1 MLGRTKNVL
10 LDNIKYLTIVE
21 QVSHQSVFM
30 PICKKQL
37 HRLIMLV
44 ARLKQNLYPNCSSFV
59 NELRK
64 CDLYENKNV
73 LCSPKTIQRD
83 IQTLISEFGAPIQFD
98 KSKNGYYLADNTWNF
113 LYPVIDDEEH
123 IAETIVALKSL
134 ENTFPCT
141 TSITSIIDNIIAT
154 NKADNSGNSIFDS
167 LIISNSKQSKVNPVV
182 FKNVIDAWYKRHCL
196 QIEIDNQSYTLE
208 PHVLACID
216 NEWIVAG
223 LIDGKTHN
231 LALSSITSASV
242 INIKF
247 KIVNKILANV
257 KLAIGEN
264 GETPNSSLSI

>member
-1 MLGRTKNVL
+1 
-10 LDNIKYLTIVE
+10 
-21 QVSHQSVFM
+21 M

-83 IQTLISEFGAPIQFD
+83 IQTLISEFGAQIQFD
-98 KSKNGYYLADNTWNF
+98 KSKNGYYLEDKSWEF
-113 LYPVIDDEEH
+113 IFPIIDDEKA
-123 IAETIVALKSL
+123 AETLVALKTL
-134 ENTFPCT
+134 EKNFPCST
-141 TSITSIIDNIIAT
+141 GVSSIIDKIFASKT
-154 NKADNSGNSIFDS
+154 SGNLIFDS

-216 NEWIVAG
+216 NEWLICG
-223 LIDGKTHN
+223 LQARKEYT
-231 LALSSITSASV
+231 LPLSSISKALILNEKFQMSRVILRQIKASFQK
-242 INIKF
+242 NLKYPS
-247 KIVNKILANV
+247 
-257 KLAIGEN
+257 
-264 GETPNSSLSI
+264 TYSLLI

>member
-1 MLGRTKNVL
+1 
-10 LDNIKYLTIVE
+10 
-21 QVSHQSVFM
+21 M
-30 PICKKQL
+30 PLCKKQL

-113 LYPVIDDEEH
+113 LYPVIDDQEH

-154 NKADNSGNSIFDS
+154 NMADNPGNLIFDS

-196 QIEIDNQSYTLE
+196 QIEIDNKSYTLE

-216 NEWIVAG
+216 NEWLICG
-223 LIDGKTHN
+223 LQARKECT
-231 LALSSITSASV
+231 LPLSSISEALILNEKFQMSRAVLRQIKASFQKKQDTPPPHTHHL
-242 INIKF
+242 IKE
-247 KIVNKILANV
+247 ITILI
-257 KLAIGEN
+257 LR
-264 GETPNSSLSI
+264 